1 MTLLT
6 LAIAQMDF
14 IYFYYR
20 WHVSQFKVDPH
31 EALHKAINRNTVPAF
46 LTSAVTAI
54 GLGSLLLIDIPILR
68 QIGIF
73 ALLSAFLGFLFSVTL
88 LPALLSFFRIE
99 NAVVPFARF
108 STYFAAREI
117 HYNRRLLM
125 LFLALVT
132 AGALAAGSAF
142 LAKPPKIFDVRAQ
155 NDTVTLAV
163 PFREIDGE
171 AVALLERFERELSKR
186 FGDVQAVESVAA
198 TMRKMARIEGNA
210 PLDEEHI
217 GRYLFFIELYG
228 ESERI
233 WHDGTALV
241 HIWLRKGS
249 EEKSGV
255 VAWAREWSG
264 SGKKLHLVD
273 RDSLAYAAKSDDAVI
288 MAVSVVTALLLI
300 GVIMFM
306 VTRKYQLLLISWIV
320 NAIPMVGFALMILL
334 FNIPLS
340 VEILIAVTIMLGLA
354 SDATIHFS
362 YKYMQSRHFYHK
374 RIKAL
379 EKLFFY
385 AGVPVIVGNLLL
397 AALFLLLAA
406 TGNTTLQTIGLYAGL
421 LTLTSLAVD
430 LFVLPVML
438 LYVDKNR
445 ALEE

>member
-1 MTLLT
+1 M
-6 LAIAQMDF
+6 
-14 IYFYYR
+14 
-20 WHVSQFKVDPH
+20 
-31 EALHKAINRNTVPAF
+31 
-46 LTSAVTAI
+46 
-54 GLGSLLLIDIPILR
+54 
-68 QIGIF
+68 
-73 ALLSAFLGFLFSVTL
+73 
-88 LPALLSFFRIE
+88 
-99 NAVVPFARF
+99 
-108 STYFAAREI
+108 
-117 HYNRRLLM
+117 
-125 LFLALVT
+125 
-132 AGALAAGSAF
+132 
-142 LAKPPKIFDVRAQ
+142 
-155 NDTVTLAV
+155 TLAV